1 MSLID
6 IFLIGLVA
14 GFVFYELT
22 GVSAG
27 GVVAPAYFAISIH
40 EPGRLLVT
48 VAIALAVCAGMRF
61 LSERL
66 ILYGRR
72 RLLLALL
79 IGFIMKLALERGLQ
93 PQSLMSIDLQ
103 SIGYIIPGLVGNEMN
118 RQGVVPTLF
127 GLAIVTVF
135 IHLITLLA

>member
-1 MSLID
+1 MSFIE

-27 GVVAPAYFAISIH
+27 GVVAPAYFAISVH
-40 EPGRLLVT
+40 EPTRLLVT
-48 VAIALAVCAGMRF
+48 VAIALVVYGAIRF
-61 LSERL
+61 LSGRL

-79 IGFIMKLALERGLQ
+79 LGFVLKLVLERGIQ
-93 PQSLMSIDLQ
+93 PHPWVSVDLQ
-103 SIGYIIPGLVGNEMN
+103 SIGYIIPGLVGNEMH
-118 RQGVVPTLF
+118 RQGVAPTLL
-127 GLAIVTVF
+127 GLAIVTIF
-135 IHLITLLA
+135 IHLVTLLV

>member
-1 MSLID
+1 MSFIE

-14 GFVFYELT
+14 GFLFYELT

-40 EPGRLLVT
+40 EPSRIVIT
-48 VAIALAVCAGMRF
+48 VAIALAVWGALRF
-61 LSERL
+61 LSGRL

-79 IGFIMKLALERGLQ
+79 IGFALKLILERGIQ
-93 PQSLMSIDLQ
+93 PHPAVSLDLY
-103 SIGYIIPGLVGNEMN
+103 SIGYIIPGLVGNEMH
-118 RQGVVPTLF
+118 RQGVAPTIL
-127 GLAIVTVF
+127 GLAIVTIFVR
-135 IHLITLLA
+135 LITLLL

>member
-1 MSLID
+1 MSFIE

-14 GFVFYELT
+14 GFLFYELT

-27 GVVAPAYFAISIH
+27 GVVAPAYFAISTH
-40 EPGRLLVT
+40 EPVRILVT
-48 VAIALAVCAGMRF
+48 LAIALAVWGALRF
-61 LSERL
+61 LSGRL

-79 IGFIMKLALERGLQ
+79 IGFALKLILERGIQ
-93 PQSLMSIDLQ
+93 PHPAVSLDLY

-118 RQGVVPTLF
+118 RQGVAPTIL
-127 GLAIVTVF
+127 GLAIVTLF
-135 IHLITLLA
+135 IRLITLLA

>member
-1 MSLID
+1 MSFIE

-40 EPGRLLVT
+40 EPARLLVT
-48 VAIALAVCAGMRF
+48 VAIALAVYGTIRF
-61 LSERL
+61 LSGRL

-79 IGFIMKLALERGLQ
+79 IGFVLKLILERGIQ
-93 PQSLMSIDLQ
+93 PLPRMSLDLQ
-103 SIGYIIPGLVGNEMN
+103 SIGYIIPGLVGNEMH
-118 RQGVVPTLF
+118 RQGIAPTLL

-135 IHLITLLA
+135 IHLITLLV